1 MFTVTTIRD
10 MVRLAVTRFTK
21 ANLYFGHGSTNAYD
35 EAINLIFQN
44 LGLPLDTVEIFFDA
58 KLSEEENT
66 ALQDLISRRVNKRIP
81 AAYLTHEARLGD
93 YTFYVDERVIVPRS
107 FIAEIL
113 HEGLAPWITE
123 PLAVTRALDLCTGS
137 GCLAILLAGAFPNA
151 AIDAV
156 DVSAEALQVARINL
170 EEYGLSERIDL
181 IQSDLW
187 QNIPPR
193 QYDVIIAN
201 PPYVRQDA
209 MAGLPQE
216 YTHEPE
222 QALVAGADGLQ
233 YIHIILERAAKFL
246 TPDGILI
253 VELGHN
259 RASLELAYPHIEFTW
274 LSTAGGDDFL
284 FLLPKKLMS
293 GLSNTQ

>member
-10 MVRLAVTRFTK
+10 MVRLAVTRFSK
-21 ANLYFGHGSTNAYD
+21 AKLFFGHGSSNAYD

-44 LGLPLDTVEIFFDA
+44 LSLPLDTVEIFFDA

-66 ALQDLISRRVNKRIP
+66 ALQDLISRRINERIP
-81 AAYLTHEARLGD
+81 AAYLTQEARLGN
-93 YTFYVDERVIVPRS
+93 YTFYVDKRVIVPRS

-113 HEGLAPWITE
+113 HDGLAPWVRE
-123 PLAVTRALDLCTGS
+123 PLAITRTLDLCTGS

-151 AIDAV
+151 TVDAV
-156 DVSAEALQVARINL
+156 DVSVEALQVARINI
-170 EEYGLSERIDL
+170 EEYGLTERIDL
-181 IQSDLW
+181 IQSDMW

-201 PPYVRQDA
+201 PPYVRQDS
-209 MAGLPQE
+209 MAALPQE
-216 YTHEPE
+216 YSHEPQ
-222 QALVAGADGLQ
+222 QALVAGTDGLQ
-233 YIHIILERAAKFL
+233 YIHIILERAAQFL
-246 TPDGILI
+246 SPDGILV

-259 RASLELAYPHIEFTW
+259 RSSLELAYPHIEFTW